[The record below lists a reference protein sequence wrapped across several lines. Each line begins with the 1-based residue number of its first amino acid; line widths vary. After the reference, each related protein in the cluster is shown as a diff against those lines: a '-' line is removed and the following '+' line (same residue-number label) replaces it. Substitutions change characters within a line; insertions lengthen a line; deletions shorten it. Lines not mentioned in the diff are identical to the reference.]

1 MWGSLIADHGGW
13 GCRFSVGSGLGTA
26 SVVWRAPSE
35 PPRGRCHTRASLD
48 SRRATFAALATL
60 LPREG
65 KRGEVLGGI
74 ERSLSAVYLQDRE
87 NELLKLIISKLDE
100 LGWWTMS
107 SSL

>member
-1 MWGSLIADHGGW
+1 M
-13 GCRFSVGSGLGTA
+13 
-26 SVVWRAPSE
+26 
-35 PPRGRCHTRASLD
+35 
-48 SRRATFAALATL
+48 
-60 LPREG
+60 
-65 KRGEVLGGI
+65 LGGI